1 MAMNPMAGMGRPPAI
16 GGMPP
21 SMGAAPMS
29 QAPSPQMGGGVA
41 PSTGNVMQ
49 ITSTLRGM
57 SDQQLQQYA
66 AMHKSDPFVFP
77 LAFQE
82 SQTRKQ
88 MRAGQA
94 AQMAGQKLP
103 PVVDQDLQQM
113 TPTPLTGGA
122 GQTITGGHGQA
133 INVLPEEQGIGALNA
148 PNLQRMADGGIAGYA
163 GDDESLVHLSPFAM
177 KQIMGDMAT
186 SGAGVNANA
195 DLGEAGR
202 LSGGVNLNRMD
213 KDRESRQMQALMAN
227 YMNNIGDVGIN
238 ASVNRPLERGLPSDF
253 YQTNLMGSVPVG
265 EGRLTIGKHGTH
277 AGGEH
282 HTNAHSI
289 GYNTPFEGG
298 RLNANINKPVEGRPS
313 FGVQYNR
320 AFADGGIAGYADG
333 GQQPGMFNYAQMAP
347 AVDLHS
353 DSGVTPRSMA
363 GGGIARSNYFSAGI
377 SREKMLEIVR
387 DTNAQLP
394 KPIEEMSDAELNAFM
409 GDNRPIPVAPKGR
422 HKASDYD
429 MDLSP
434 AGNLGANLIYGIGK
448 GAVGA
453 GNLTQQMIANKTKEL
468 EGISAGQTR
477 IGDYFTMPQSQYNT
491 KYPVSTNLTND
502 TKKVASTE
510 TPIVENKE
518 PPKVEDVL
526 AEPTTAKTPYSP
538 GIVSPQI
545 ATAGGIGGRAPTAE
559 GAKQQANT
567 FLNPET
573 FKPDIENEIT
583 ETGVGIA
590 QQRALRDKMLAGR
603 KTPYKDYEE
612 RLKAQEAKEPEEKE
626 KLTGLSLLE
635 AGLAVMGGD
644 SPYAFQNLSRATAGV
659 KTYSEGIK
667 DLKKSKDLRDR
678 AFADIEQARTA
689 QANNDIDRS
698 IEFEDRAR
706 GQMQEARRWSISG
719 QQNLGLKNAEMA
731 SHNFDTANT
740 NYFADR
746 RANAELAGRTN
757 EANAR
762 LGLEA
767 IKMNMP
773 PEAIR
778 TAQYLGEGNVQTG
791 YNMGVA
797 KQHATELYTKW
808 GQLAYPNG
816 NMGLPNEAFLKMYP
830 SATAYVKEGLEAAGF
845 GKTDGG
851 FDALPKGANVLQAP
865 KK

>member
-1 MAMNPMAGMGRPPAI
+1 
-16 GGMPP
+16 
-21 SMGAAPMS
+21 
-29 QAPSPQMGGGVA
+29 
-41 PSTGNVMQ
+41 
-49 ITSTLRGM
+49 M

-122 GQTITGGHGQA
+122 GQIITGGHGQA

-163 GDDESLVHLSPFAM
+163 
-177 KQIMGDMAT
+177 
-186 SGAGVNANA
+186 
-195 DLGEAGR
+195 
-202 LSGGVNLNRMD
+202 
-213 KDRESRQMQALMAN
+213 
-227 YMNNIGDVGIN
+227 
-238 ASVNRPLERGLPSDF
+238 
-253 YQTNLMGSVPVG
+253 
-265 EGRLTIGKHGTH
+265 
-277 AGGEH
+277 
-282 HTNAHSI
+282 
-289 GYNTPFEGG
+289 
-298 RLNANINKPVEGRPS
+298 
-313 FGVQYNR
+313 
-320 AFADGGIAGYADG
+320 DG

-347 AVDLHS
+347 AVDLHPN
-353 DSGVTPRSMA
+353 SGVTPRSMA

-526 AEPTTAKTPYSP
+526 AEPTTAKTPWSP
-538 GIVSPQI
+538 PTVVAPILKASGIPL
-545 ATAGGIGGRAPTAE
+545 GKAPTAE
-559 GAKQQANT
+559 AAKQQANT
-567 FLNPET
+567 FLNPDT
-573 FKPDIENEIT
+573 FKSDFENELT
-583 ETGVGIA
+583 ETGVGVA

-603 KTPYKDYEE
+603 KTPYAEYEE
-612 RLKAQEAKEPEEKE
+612 RLKAQEAKEPAEKE
-626 KLTGLSLLE
+626 HLTGISLLE
-635 AGLAVMGGD
+635 AGLAIMGGS
-644 SPYAFQNLSRATAGV
+644 SPYAFENLSKGAAGV
-659 KTYSEGIK
+659 KTYAEGIK

-778 TAQYLGEGNVQTG
+778 TAQYLGEGNIQTG